1 VNHGKSSMN
10 AKQTPAAG
18 DTNSVWP
25 LATPARMA
33 ARIVESVDV
42 RPAPLRIVLRSQ
54 ALDSTLKTLR
64 RRIASFEAQA
74 GLAASTD
81 FPDGD

>member
-42 RPAPLRIVLRSQ
+42 RPAPLRIVLWS
-54 ALDSTLKTLR
+54 
-64 RRIASFEAQA
+64 
-74 GLAASTD
+74 
-81 FPDGD
+81 